1 MQLFTF
7 FWLSRGTAIA
17 LDSHFPRKYH
27 NQWGWGI
34 EVLLSEPLSNLLLQA
49 KNSRSRGVK
58 EIKL

>member
-27 NQWGWGI
+27 NLWGRSML
-34 EVLLSEPLSNLLLQA
+34 EVLLPEPLSNLLLQA
-49 KNSRSRGVK
+49 KNSRSRGGK
-58 EIKL
+58 RD